1 MSDDFSL
8 DEPREEYLTG
18 DAELS
23 EMSEKIV
30 IFSNM
35 MKNSENKGV
44 LGCGHALTLWNY
56 QNKWAFWM

>member
-23 EMSEKIV
+23 EKIV
-30 IFSNM
+30 IISNM

-44 LGCGHALTLWNY
+44 LGCGHALTL
-56 QNKWAFWM
+56 